1 MLLSSEDCVI
11 IGSCVLAGHTSCC
24 NNSTCKGSP
33 ANCYCDANCH
43 LFQDCCNDV
52 PADCSQQGLYTT
64 TCNVYSSYSQ
74 KHCMLLLDLM
84 PYIASIYNN
93 YIHISD
99 METSNRIATTYNENS
114 DPSSQNL
121 IDYHYR
127 YLCLDIMSV
136 RQV

>member
-1 MLLSSEDCVI
+1 MKGLQPIVFVMQTAICFKTVVMMFLQTAVNKVYILQCVMF
-11 IGSCVLAGHTSCC
+11 T
-24 NNSTCKGSP
+24 
-33 ANCYCDANCH
+33 
-43 LFQDCCNDV
+43 LF
-52 PADCSQQGLYTT
+52 T
-64 TCNVYSSYSQ
+64 

-99 METSNRIATTYNENS
+99 MKTSNRIATTYNENS
-114 DPSSQNL
+114 DPTSQNL